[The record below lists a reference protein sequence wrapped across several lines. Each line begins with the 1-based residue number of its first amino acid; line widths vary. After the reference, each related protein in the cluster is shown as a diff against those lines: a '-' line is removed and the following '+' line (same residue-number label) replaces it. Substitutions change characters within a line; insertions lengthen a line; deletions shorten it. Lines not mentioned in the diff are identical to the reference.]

1 MKLGVVAVLMVL
13 GGLPLCHASLRR
25 HATSKNPYPKNSM
38 ATNLKE
44 AATESFL
51 RTHLATDEKE
61 IARQKER
68 ADSQEKLVEVLAS
81 RLDLEERRMAR
92 AIMRINELEKK
103 VNGTTKPA
111 SQEMPAMQDKA
122 EVQDSQASRA
132 VQASNNTSTRATQV
146 KLTHSEIPVTAA
158 KALES
163 KHTPVAGSPKQVP
176 QQSNASDVGGDVIPE
191 ADTLTAVDTAGLD
204 AADKSDDAEL
214 ENDDHDDVAQ
224 ALEKEELSE
233 DSPSDKTAV
242 AKTAVVRLAHRSVPA
257 VSSSE
262 DLPPVAEVSTS
273 HPARPARVD
282 AVPPQSKVS
291 ITTTTSTTTMDRIP
305 PPPPPLADDDN
316 EVKDSAPLTE
326 PQVST
331 PSVEKANAKKVD
343 SAPAS
348 PGVLGAPPVQPPPPP
363 PTKQVDD
370 VDMSTDSLSADATD
384 SEDTD
389 TTDKADEAAEDEIQK
404 DDEALAASS
413 SSTDKDLDSTDAEID
428 SEEKEIDTEEAAVEE
443 SDSTSSTSELD
454 DEAV

>member
-1 MKLGVVAVLMVL
+1 M
-13 GGLPLCHASLRR
+13 
-25 HATSKNPYPKNSM
+25 
-38 ATNLKE
+38 
-44 AATESFL
+44 
-51 RTHLATDEKE
+51 
-61 IARQKER
+61 
-68 ADSQEKLVEVLAS
+68 
-81 RLDLEERRMAR
+81 
-92 AIMRINELEKK
+92 
-103 VNGTTKPA
+103 
-111 SQEMPAMQDKA
+111 
-122 EVQDSQASRA
+122 
-132 VQASNNTSTRATQV
+132 

-176 QQSNASDVGGDVIPE
+176 QQSNASDAGGDVIPE

-233 DSPSDKTAV
+233 DSPSDKNTV
-242 AKTAVVRLAHRSVPA
+242 AKTAVVRLAHRTVPA
-257 VSSSE
+257 LSSSE
-262 DLPPVAEVSTS
+262 DLHPVAEVSTS

-282 AVPPQSKVS
+282 AVSPPSKVS
-291 ITTTTSTTTMDRIP
+291 ITTTTTSTTTMDRIP

-316 EVKDSAPLTE
+316 EIEDSAPLTE

-348 PGVLGAPPVQPPPPP
+348 PGVLGAPPIQPPPPP
-363 PTKQVDD
+363 PTTQVDD

-389 TTDKADEAAEDEIQK
+389 TTDKADEVAEDEIQK

-428 SEEKEIDTEEAAVEE
+428 SEEKEIDNEEAAVEE
-443 SDSTSSTSELD
+443 PDSTSSTSELD